1 MSIKRIDIIS
11 IPVSDQARSKA
22 LYVDKLGL
30 AVKRDNPM
38 GPDQRWVELAT
49 AAGETSITLVHWFD
63 KMPPGCVQGTVLGT
77 DDIAK
82 THAELT
88 ARGVEIGQS
97 ACASVHPRI
106 MADYGRTWGT
116 IDRKAPSTRAS
127 RAGRR

>member
-22 LYVDKLGL
+22 FYVDKLGF
-30 AVKRDNPM
+30 AVKRDNLM
-38 GPDQRWVELAT
+38 GPDQRWVELST

-63 KMPPGCVQGTVLGT
+63 KMPPGCAQGMVLGT

-88 ARGVEIGQS
+88 ARGLDIGPIDAQ
-97 ACASVHPRI
+97 P
-106 MADYGRTWGT
+106 WGT
-116 IDRKAPSTRAS
+116 FATFSDPDGNGWVLQQAS
-127 RAGRR
+127 PED

>member
-88 ARGVEIGQS
+88 ARGVEIGLIEAQ
-97 ACASVHPRI
+97 P
-106 MADYGRTWGT
+106 WGT
-116 IDRKAPSTRAS
+116 FATFSDPDGNGWVLQQAAS
-127 RAGRR
+127 EA